1 MKTVFVHHR
10 SKHHAVNSGYSKLL
24 DYYPNH
30 TTVTGVPTIPYSLA
44 KMVAKMSHQNAG
56 LYNSGSVFKE
66 IELYKTLRKFPEDKS
81 LVHYLNGERD
91 IRYLMHSKPFLK
103 GAKFCATF
111 HKPPTVLN
119 TRITN
124 DTYIKQLDGAVVV
137 GAQQVDYVKERFKIA
152 HVSYIPHGVDT
163 SFFKPKLRV
172 KKSPVL
178 LFVGQHLRDFKTF
191 NTCVPIL
198 ASKIKDLKIQV
209 VIRKDFLKYVT
220 PHSSLQLFSDLNDVQ
235 LREKYQDANA
245 LFLPLLDSTACNS
258 ILEAMSCGLPIIT
271 TDVGGNKTYLEDTN
285 AILAPFGD
293 VDYLVEASVRLLK
306 NADELAI
313 LGKQSRTKALT
324 YDWNVVAEQVQEFH
338 AVLREPY

>member
-30 TTVTGVPTIPYSLA
+30 IVVRGAPTIPYSLA
-44 KMVAKMSHQNAG
+44 KMAAKMSHQNAG
-56 LYNSGSVFKE
+56 LYNAGSVFKE
-66 IELYKTLRKFPEDKS
+66 IELYKTLRKLSANKS

-103 GAKFCATF
+103 GATFCATF

-119 TRITN
+119 TLITN
-124 DTYIKQLDGAVVV
+124 DTYIKRLDGAVVV
-137 GAQQVDYVKERFKIA
+137 GAQQVDYVKERFKIENVA
-152 HVSYIPHGVDT
+152 YIPHGVDT
-163 SFFKPKLRV
+163 SFFKPKSRAEI
-172 KKSPVL
+172 SPVL
-178 LFVGQHLRDFKTF
+178 LFVGQHLRDFETF

-209 VIRKDFLKYVT
+209 VIREDFLKYIT

-235 LREKYQDANA
+235 LRTKYQDASA

-258 ILEAMSCGLPIIT
+258 ILEAIACGLPVIT
-271 TDVGGNKTYLEDTN
+271 TDVGGNSVYLEGTGTCLATPYDIDN
-285 AILAPFGD
+285 LIAITLSVLKEESKLKALG
-293 VDYLVEASVRLLK
+293 EAVRQK
-306 NADELAI
+306 
-313 LGKQSRTKALT
+313 SLT
-324 YDWNVVAEQVQEFH
+324 YDWRIISDHIQKFH
-338 AVLREPY
+338 NLIRTDK

>member
-30 TTVTGVPTIPYSLA
+30 IVVRGTPTVPYSLA

-56 LYNSGSVFKE
+56 LYNAGSVFKE
-66 IELYKTLRKFPEDKS
+66 IELYKTLRKLSANKS

-91 IRYLMHSKPFLK
+91 IRYLMHSKPLLK
-103 GAKFCATF
+103 GATFCATF

-119 TRITN
+119 TLITN
-124 DTYIKQLDGAVVV
+124 DTYIKGLDGAIVV
-137 GAQQVDYVKERFKIA
+137 GAQQVDYVKERFKIENVA
-152 HVSYIPHGVDT
+152 YIPHGVDT
-163 SFFKPKLRV
+163 SFFKPKSRAEI
-172 KKSPVL
+172 SPVL
-178 LFVGQHLRDFKTF
+178 LFVGQHLRDFETF

-209 VIRKDFLKYVT
+209 VIRKDFLKYIT

-235 LREKYQDANA
+235 LRAKYQDASA

-293 VDYLVEASVRLLK
+293 VDYLVEATTTILKDTNRLE
-306 NADELAI
+306 N
-313 LGKQSRTKALT
+313 LGEKARVKALT
-324 YDWNVVAEQVQEFH
+324 YDWEIVAAHIQTFH
-338 AVLREPY
+338 ASINK